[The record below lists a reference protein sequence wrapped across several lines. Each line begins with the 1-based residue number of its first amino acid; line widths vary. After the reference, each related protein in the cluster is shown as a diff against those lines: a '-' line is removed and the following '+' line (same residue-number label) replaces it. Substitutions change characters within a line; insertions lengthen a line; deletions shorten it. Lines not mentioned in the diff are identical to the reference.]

1 MKKWKVIV
9 LITLITVTTGCA
21 IDNRSFFT
29 RNVAFSDAQKLIT
42 QGKLENG
49 LEKLEQAAREE
60 PENNEMRTMLARV
73 RDEVLG
79 KLLSDAD
86 NMRFAGNLDQAEQGY
101 LHILNLYPFN
111 ERAKDGVEAIK

>member
-60 PENNEMRTMLARV
+60 PENKEIRNSTDTCCAMRCWANYFLKPITF
-73 RDEVLG
+73 VLLG
-79 KLLSDAD
+79 IWTKP
-86 NMRFAGNLDQAEQGY
+86 
-101 LHILNLYPFN
+101 I
-111 ERAKDGVEAIK
+111 KDISVF